1 MTSLLKEEYNIYH
14 FEGDVTD
21 NDVKF
26 DYVIKNG
33 PATTRNAIR
42 LLSVLGYEKELVENA
57 QKMADGFLEKGSWEA
72 AF

>member
-1 MTSLLKEEYNIYH
+1 
-14 FEGDVTD
+14 VTD

-26 DYVIKNG
+26 DYVIKKG